1 MPIRA
6 VPPHYNPDLSNALD
20 MRVIEPLTAQLAG
33 LEAEYARR
41 SSRLND
47 DLKAILSRF
56 IDKFNEDPAKRV
68 PMHADGE
75 PIYPLVN
82 LLNLLHRYMDSVG
95 SLSPEQV
102 VNNIKLY
109 CLDPLIG
116 NSLSSGIELDEFLP
130 VVYKA
135 NAHGERLQHEFK
147 PFIAE
152 IKALSLAPLAEE
164 IQKTRARLRAFDVKP
179 AALAKVWEA
188 FRAALSA
195 INDLAA
201 ASSADGAWHIGF
213 VAREFDN
220 YASQRRLCEITV
232 ERLNTRVD
240 SQSAFARQ
248 YRGLLNQIIEA
259 HIANIAE
266 ITSAGFTLPTVS
278 ATAAAPAPAPVRT
291 THLKTAAPAPAPL
304 TARHRQAEFPTQ
316 AAAPILSAA
325 EPKRSKPSSQQAL
338 IEKLD
343 TYLNSRSKIVGSSKT
358 TVEYL
363 YGRLFSC
370 FQKSFTQKS
379 EAVNAL
385 KDALNGEVVDL
396 KSHVSTLRN
405 GHLGCELR
413 AFIKAGKANEIVG
426 KQVNTV
432 REFIAALDNK
442 IHQPTLKQQ

>member
-47 DLKAILSRF
+47 DLKAILRRF
-56 IDKFNEDPAKRV
+56 IDKFNEDLAKRV
-68 PMHADGE
+68 PIHACGE

-82 LLNLLHRYMDSVG
+82 LLNLLHRYMGSVG

-102 VNNIKLY
+102 VNDIKLY

-130 VVYKA
+130 VVHRA
-135 NAHGERLQHEFK
+135 NAHGGRLQHEFT

-152 IKALSLAPLAEE
+152 IKELSLAPLAEE

-213 VAREFDN
+213 VAREFDGF
-220 YASQRRLCEITV
+220 AHQRRLGEITV
-232 ERLNTRVD
+232 ERLNKRVR
-240 SQSAFARQ
+240 SESAFARQ

-278 ATAAAPAPAPVRT
+278 ATAAAPAPAP
-291 THLKTAAPAPAPL
+291 L
-304 TARHRQAEFPTQ
+304 TARHRQAESTTQ
-316 AAAPILSAA
+316 AAATVLRAA
-325 EPKRSKPSSQQAL
+325 PPAESKRSKPAAQQAL

-379 EAVNAL
+379 KAVNAL